1 MSMMDYTKF
10 VKPKIQE
17 AVKPVEIQNGVEHDP
32 EPAIEQTS
40 MVGVVVDCTKL
51 NVRQEP
57 RKDAAVVCEI
67 PANSELTIYE
77 DESTEDFYKVCTA
90 AGAEGFCM
98 RKFIRTK

>member
-10 VKPKIQE
+10 VKPKTQ
-17 AVKPVEIQNGVEHDP
+17 AAAKPVEIQNGVE
-32 EPAIEQTS
+32 EKVEQIS

-57 RKDAAVVCEI
+57 NKEAEVVCEI
-67 PANSELTIYE
+67 PVDSELTIYE